1 MNAAQRGQRRHDLL
15 LASALLRREIDAN
28 LRKPRARRRA
38 RVALGRHRRAPAPA
52 PRGARGASQCCWALR
67 ALAMGGTA
75 IGRAALRHLG
85 WLSNLWLAW
94 QLWKQWQR

>member
-28 LRKPRARRRA
+28 LRSLEPAAERVLHWVAIGARLR
-38 RVALGRHRRAPAPA
+38 RHRAGTRRIAVLL
-52 PRGARGASQCCWALR
+52 GAAGAAL
-67 ALAMGGTA
+67 GGTA